1 MGGELKLDTW
11 LTVTCSNPSR
21 HCVSQSIVFSD
32 YKMVILGALL
42 VLQVVTGAQDAWGG
56 NRDFISTCL
65 DLKDRGTGLKCEGLT
80 CSVDQGR
87 KVGLEELQTSSC
99 SADTECR
106 QDQTNL
112 HCIKGRCQ
120 CPMGQAL
127 NLTSCACQRAA
138 QCGLGDNNCSQ
149 HNGRKCEDDYCSCFI
164 SPDYRTL
171 LLDPSS
177 LFCVLPSLVLEELAV
192 IVPPSSSSNVGLT
205 VLYTILGLL
214 CVVLVVVSGVAA
226 HRNCVICEK
235 GDYECETPESELPE
249 VHIAAWDHPSLD
261 YIPRDEEDIVFTLSQ
276 AKDTVRMSN
285 ASTIH
290 VMDEERTAYGLPED
304 EHDNMA
310 YVDDDDPRHD

>member
-1 MGGELKLDTW
+1 MLQG
-11 LTVTCSNPSR
+11 
-21 HCVSQSIVFSD
+21 
-32 YKMVILGALL
+32 VI
-42 VLQVVTGAQDAWGG
+42 GAQDVLGS
-56 NRDFISTCL
+56 NRNFISTCL
-65 DLKDRGTGLKCEGLT
+65 DLKELGIGLQCDGLT
-80 CSVDQGR
+80 CSGDDGSKIGV
-87 KVGLEELQTSSC
+87 EELQTTSC
-99 SADTECR
+99 SSDTDCR
-106 QDQTNL
+106 QEQTNL
-112 HCIKGRCQ
+112 QCIKGRCQ
-120 CPMGQAL
+120 CPFRQAL

-138 QCGLGDNNCSQ
+138 QCGMEEDRCSQ
-149 HNGRKCEDDYCSCFI
+149 HNGRKCEDDFCSCYS

-177 LFCVLPSLVLEELAV
+177 LFCVLPSLIVEELEV
-192 IVPPSSSSNVGLT
+192 IVPSPSSNVGLS
-205 VLYTILGLL
+205 VLYTILGIL
-214 CVVLVVVSGVAA
+214 CVVLVVVAGVAA
-226 HRNCVICEK
+226 HKNCVLCEK

-261 YIPRDEEDIVFTLSQ
+261 YIPRDEEDIVFTLCQ